1 MQTLDAAPATS
12 TPLLSQRRNR
22 FGATLLGAILLV
34 LGGLWALDVA
44 DAIDIRATVVVPAV
58 LAVLGL
64 GLIVGAANG
73 PHSGLIVAGVFL
85 SLAVVAAAAVPT
97 PFAGGMGDRRFV
109 VTEQS
114 QLRSAYQVGVGN
126 LVLDLNEIHLSQAK
140 SVSISVGAG
149 ELSVLLPDEIPVRIN
164 ATSGAGE
171 INLLGQRTD
180 GVAVSREYQSDGYAA
195 SDVRL
200 NLDLNVGAGSI
211 EVKR

>member
-1 MQTLDAAPATS
+1 M
-12 TPLLSQRRNR
+12 
-22 FGATLLGAILLV
+22 LLV
-34 LGGLWALDVA
+34 LGSLWALDVA
-44 DAIDIRATVVVPAV
+44 DAIDVRATIVLPAI

-64 GLIVGAANG
+64 GLIVGATTG

-85 SLAVVAAAAVPT
+85 SLAVVAAAAVPA

-114 QLRSAYQVGVGN
+114 QLQPTYQVGLGN
-126 LVLDLNEIHLSQAK
+126 LVLDLRGLDLSQAK

-149 ELSVLLPDEIPVRIN
+149 ELSVVLPDEIPVRIN

-180 GVAVSREYQSDGYAA
+180 GVAVSRDYQSDGYTAA
-195 SDVRL
+195 EIRL

>member
-1 MQTLDAAPATS
+1 M
-12 TPLLSQRRNR
+12 
-22 FGATLLGAILLV
+22 LLV

-44 DAIDIRATVVVPAV
+44 GAIDVRAAVVLPAV

-64 GLIVGAANG
+64 GLIFGAVNG
-73 PHSGLIVAGVFL
+73 PHSGLLVAGVFL
-85 SLAVVAAAAVPT
+85 SFAVVAAAAVPA
-97 PFAGGMGDRRFV
+97 PFDGGMGDRRFV

-114 QLRSAYQVGVGN
+114 QLQSTYQIGLGN
-126 LVLDLNEIHLSQAK
+126 LVLDLDALDLSQAD

-149 ELSVLLPDEIPVRIN
+149 ELSVVLPDEVPVRIS

-180 GVAVSREYQSDGYAA
+180 GVAVSREYQSNGYTT
-195 SDVRL
+195 SEIRL

>member
-1 MQTLDAAPATS
+1 MQTLDAAPAAS

-22 FGATLLGAILLV
+22 FGATLLGAMLLV
-34 LGGLWALDVA
+34 LGGLWAFDVA
-44 DAIDIRATVVVPAV
+44 DAIDVRATVVLPAV

-85 SLAVVAAAAVPT
+85 SLAVVAAAAVPA
-97 PFAGGMGDRRFV
+97 PFTGGMGDRRFV

-114 QLRSAYQVGVGN
+114 QLRSAYQVGFGN
-126 LVLDLNEIHLSQAK
+126 LVLDLNEIQLSQTK

-149 ELSVLLPDEIPVRIN
+149 ELSVLLPDELPVRIN

-180 GVAVSREYQSDGYAA
+180 GVAVSREYQSEGYGA

>member
-1 MQTLDAAPATS
+1 
-12 TPLLSQRRNR
+12 
-22 FGATLLGAILLV
+22 
-34 LGGLWALDVA
+34 
-44 DAIDIRATVVVPAV
+44 
-58 LAVLGL
+58 LAVIGL

-85 SLAVVAAAAVPT
+85 SLAVVAAAAVPA

-109 VTEQS
+109 VAEQS
-114 QLRSAYQVGVGN
+114 QLQSTYQVGFGN
-126 LVLDLNEIHLSQAK
+126 LVLDLNELDLSQAETV
-140 SVSISVGAG
+140 SVSVGAG
-149 ELSVLLPDEIPVRIN
+149 ELSIMLPDEIPVHIN

-180 GVAVSREYQSDGYAA
+180 GVAVSREYQSDGYSA
-195 SDVRL
+195 SEIRL